1 MSYNVL
7 VIPEDPTKDGAILKP
22 LVEKMMA
29 ELGRPQ
35 ATVEVCRD
43 PSFGGISQCLDV
55 ARLKSEVVEVY
66 AMVNLFLLIVD
77 RDGQAGRAQSLASV
91 ETKLRAELGAGQQF
105 FAENAWQEV
114 EVFILAGHD
123 LPKEWSWADI
133 RADADVKNTYFAE
146 FARAKKT
153 GDQPHEGR
161 KKLMAE
167 AIKNWTRIKS
177 RCREDVGNLIERM
190 NGKL

>member
-29 ELGRPQ
+29 DLGKPQ

-55 ARLKSEVVEVY
+55 ARLKNEVVQVY
-66 AMVNLFLLIVD
+66 GMVNLFLLIVD

-91 ETKLRAELGAGQQF
+91 EERLRAELGAGQQF

-114 EVFILAGHD
+114 EVFILAGSE
-123 LPKEWSWADI
+123 LPDGWSWAEI
-133 RADADVKNTYFAE
+133 RADADVKNTFFAE
-146 FARAKKT
+146 FARLQKT
-153 GDQPHEGR
+153 SDQPHEGR
-161 KKLMAE
+161 RKLMAE
-167 AIKNWTRIKS
+167 AIKNWNRIKS
-177 RCREDVGNLIERM
+177 RCPEDVRGLMERM
-190 NGKL
+190 AGNI